1 MSEIFRQNFS
11 SLKKVGSLKN
21 LALEEICHKSNLS
34 LNQVDFY
41 MNYFPNLDEHII
53 DLLEEYSS
61 ELDLEIIKFIC
72 LQPDSFREILICNTE
87 QIINSDNPYIKVI
100 ELINE
105 MKDPDKLDQIED
117 NFLNT
122 VSKYIIERGTFEN
135 PFNSKFANF
144 LKSISKKKIHDL
156 TPAQLKW
163 LKNVIKE
170 DQGKEPGSRY
180 FSNDY
185 LRRRGFEKSCI
196 IIDNYHE
203 S

>member
-1 MSEIFRQNFS
+1 MSEMFRQNFFN
-11 SLKKVGSLKN
+11 LKKLGSLKN
-21 LALEEICHKSNLS
+21 LELEEISYKSNLS
-34 LNQVDFY
+34 VDQVDFY
-41 MNYFPNLDEHII
+41 MNYFPNLDEYLI

-72 LQPDSFREILICNTE
+72 LQSSSLRENLIINTE
-87 QIINSDNPYIKVI
+87 QIINYDNPYIKVV

-105 MKDPDKLDQIED
+105 MKDPDKLEQIED
-117 NFLNT
+117 NFLLT

-135 PFNSKFANF
+135 PFSSKFANF
-144 LKSISKKKIHDL
+144 LKSIGKKKIDSL
-156 TPAQLKW
+156 TPNQLKW

-170 DQGKEPGSRY
+170 DQSREPGSRY
-180 FSNDY
+180 FSNEY
-185 LRRRGFEKSCI
+185 LRKRGFEKSCD